1 MTLAQFYDLLN
12 FYINKYTGG
21 YYTPEEL
28 DLATDRGQ
36 MALFTDY
43 RSQYATSQR
52 VQDALA
58 PFLATY
64 SFTPSTT
71 TSGYI
76 VIPSNSGYLAL
87 LDIQIQFQISNR
99 TVYGGVP
106 IVNKDERANRL
117 NSQLDP
123 VTVTSPIAEITAPG
137 YFKIYPQEGYTGEV
151 TYFRRPVAPNFV
163 YNTISGRVIVFNE
176 ASSTNL
182 EWPEDCL
189 NQVAIKTLS
198 LIGIN
203 LSDAEISQFAQIK
216 SQQNF
221 QNVNNS

>member
-1 MTLAQFYDLLN
+1 MTLAQIHDQLN
-12 FYINKYTGG
+12 FYINKYTGV
-21 YYTPEEL
+21 YYSPQEL
-28 DLATDRGQ
+28 DLALDRGQ
-36 MALFTDY
+36 MALFTDL

-64 SFTPSTT
+64 DFTPSTT

-76 VIPSNSGYLAL
+76 VVPSNSNYLAL

-99 TVYGGVP
+99 IVYAGIP
-106 IVNKDERANRL
+106 IVNKDERVNRL

-123 VTVTSPIAEITAPG
+123 VTTTSPIAEVTAQR
-137 YFKIYPQEGYTGEV
+137 YFKIYPQGGYTGTL

-176 ASSTNL
+176 AGSTNL
-182 EWPEDCL
+182 EWPEDCI
-189 NQVAIKTLS
+189 NQVVIKALS
-198 LIGIN
+198 IIGIN
-203 LSDAEISQFAQIK
+203 LSDTEINQFSQIK